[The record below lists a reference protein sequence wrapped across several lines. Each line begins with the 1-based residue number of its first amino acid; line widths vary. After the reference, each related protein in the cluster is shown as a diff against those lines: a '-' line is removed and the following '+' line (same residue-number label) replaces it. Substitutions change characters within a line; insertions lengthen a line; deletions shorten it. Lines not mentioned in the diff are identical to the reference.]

1 MEASTQDVLFR
12 GGSGS
17 VGGGAG
23 LSKAYGQV
31 TSFGSLGGP
40 APAASSSTS
49 SQDSS
54 YPGKYVIVRVLLAAP
69 ARFPA
74 AMASKYPIAEKNL
87 LKIIFSNRNITL
99 HAVNNKTGHIF
110 CHASSLTPKLRQQLQ
125 EKSDEWTP
133 SQRQATMSQKTR
145 LVAKTFAER
154 AQELGVPEL
163 TWERDH
169 QPGGRQS
176 YGGNVKVCIDT
187 LQEGGIVF
195 KQMANQ
201 PGRRKPDYVTP
212 APGWKIGS
220 WQKDYIP

>member
-1 MEASTQDVLFR
+1 MSR
-12 GGSGS
+12 G
-17 VGGGAG
+17 
-23 LSKAYGQV
+23 
-31 TSFGSLGGP
+31 LG
-40 APAASSSTS
+40 
-49 SQDSS
+49 DL
-54 YPGKYVIVRVLLAAP
+54 VCLRVLLAAP

-169 QPGGRQS
+169 QPGGRQARQRARDARLPCFPRDCHS
-176 YGGNVKVCIDT
+176 TGPCDAIDRASLDFPLSHRWPVRRAT
-187 LQEGGIVF
+187 EG
-195 KQMANQ
+195 
-201 PGRRKPDYVTP
+201 T
-212 APGWKIGS
+212 S
-220 WQKDYIP
+220 